1 MSTAE
6 PDSAGLFRVP
16 KARRRRIWGLALP
29 IIGGMISQNVMNL
42 VDTGMVGSLG
52 NAALAGV
59 GLSGFLNF
67 LLSSIVLGLSA
78 GVQAMASRRVGQ
90 GRQDVAAVPLNGG
103 LLIALL
109 VAVPWSGILIA
120 LAPRYFPLL
129 ANDPAVLEQGVPY
142 LRARLVAMTAMGMN
156 FAFRGYWNA
165 VDKSVLYMRTLISMH
180 VLNIFLNWVLIF
192 GHLGAP
198 ALGATGAGIAS
209 AAATFFGAASYFYV
223 GWRHARPQ
231 GFLRGLPDAR
241 TLRETLRL
249 SGPAGLQQFF
259 FAAGMTLF
267 LALVARMGTPEL
279 AATKVIIDL
288 ILVGILPGLG
298 FGLAAA
304 TLVGQALGRQDPAD
318 AKQWGWDVT
327 RLAMVAVAIL
337 SVPAVIVPQV
347 MLGLFIHDP
356 ATLQI
361 ASPALRLVAAGLFV
375 DVVGLVLMNA
385 LIGAGDVRR
394 VMLVATSYQ
403 WLLFLP
409 AVYVI
414 GPMLGYSLLA
424 VFAAQVAYRGL
435 QAATFAR
442 MWNHNH
448 WQSIELA

>member
-1 MSTAE
+1 L
-6 PDSAGLFRVP
+6 AGLFYVP
-16 KARRRRIWGLALP
+16 PDRRRRIWGLSLP
-29 IIGGMISQNVMNL
+29 IIGGMLSQNVMNL
-42 VDTGMVGSLG
+42 VDTGMVGTLG

-90 GRQDVAAVPLNGG
+90 GRHDVSAIPLNGG
-103 LLIALL
+103 LLVALL
-109 VAVPWSGILIA
+109 VAVPWSGLLVV
-120 LAPRYFPLL
+120 LAPRYFAWLTD
-129 ANDPAVLEQGVPY
+129 DPAVLGQGIPY
-142 LRARLVAMTAMGMN
+142 LRARLVAMLALGMN

-192 GHLGAP
+192 GKLGAP

-209 AAATFFGAASYFYV
+209 ATATFFGAASYFYL
-223 GWRHARPQ
+223 GWRHARPA
-231 GFLRGLPDAR
+231 GFLRGQPDRR
-241 TLRETLRL
+241 TLWETLRL
-249 SGPAGLQQFF
+249 SAPAGLQQFF
-259 FAAGMTLF
+259 FGAGMTVF

-298 FGLAAA
+298 FGLTAA
-304 TLVGQALGRQDPAD
+304 TLAGQALGRRDPAD
-318 AKQWGWDVT
+318 ARRWGWDVA
-327 RLAMVAVAIL
+327 RLAVIVVAVL
-337 SVPAVIVPQV
+337 SVPAVVAPRLLLRV
-347 MLGLFIHDP
+347 FIHDP
-356 ATLQI
+356 ATLQM
-361 ASPALRLVAAGLFV
+361 ASAPLRLVAAGLFL
-375 DVVGLVLMNA
+375 DSIGLVMMNA
-385 LIGAGDVRR
+385 LMGAGDVRR

-414 GPMLGYSLLA
+414 GPKLGYGLLA
-424 VFAAQVAYRGL
+424 VFAAQVGYRAL
-435 QAATFAR
+435 QGYTFAR
-442 MWNHNH
+442 MWQRGR